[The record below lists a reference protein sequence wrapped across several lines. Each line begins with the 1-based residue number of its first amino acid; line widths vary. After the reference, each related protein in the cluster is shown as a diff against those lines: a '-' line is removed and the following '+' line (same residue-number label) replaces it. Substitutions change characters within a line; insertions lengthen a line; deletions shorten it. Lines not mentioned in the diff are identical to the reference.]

1 MKIKFTVFLVTVLLA
16 TNAHSQTTKKV
27 LELPE
32 FKGIYVNSNYTV
44 YLKQTNK
51 QEVSVD
57 ADTEIYAATE
67 IKVENGILMVNIER
81 KPDSPN
87 KSMWAKIDDIKLN
100 PPMKIYV
107 SVRNVNDLQVN
118 GGGKIVSENSIA
130 ADFMSL
136 GVSGNGSL
144 DVDLKGNSVKAEVSG
159 NGTLTLRGYASSID
173 AVLSGSGNINGYAC
187 SLETAKVKVTGTGNC
202 QLTVSNNIDAMVMG
216 SGSVKHKGN
225 TKTAQKKIYGSG
237 SIDRAY

>member
-1 MKIKFTVFLVTVLLA
+1 
-16 TNAHSQTTKKV
+16 
-27 LELPE
+27 
-32 FKGIYVNSNYTV
+32 
-44 YLKQTNK
+44 
-51 QEVSVD
+51 
-57 ADTEIYAATE
+57 
-67 IKVENGILMVNIER
+67 
-81 KPDSPN
+81 
-87 KSMWAKIDDIKLN
+87 
-100 PPMKIYV
+100 MKIYV